1 MESFSSFKMGS
12 NLNLMSKSIN
22 RSRKLYL
29 FNLSMDQDNKIL
41 SHSILWARK
50 FASNFEETL
59 IVTTYAGFQ
68 KKINGDM
75 RILELGGGT
84 FLTRFIAI
92 GKLLF
97 VLVKI
102 LLDKK
107 RAVVFYH
114 MTTRPAVIIAPIARM
129 FGIKQGLWYSHQKA
143 PISLKLATLFVDSI
157 FSPTEKSFPIQ
168 TAKLTQ
174 VGHGIETSFW
184 SQLPVKSN
192 TSTHIAVVG
201 RVSRVKR
208 IENLIEACSRL
219 QNYQIKVEIIGPVN
233 DRRYLLELEELSNK
247 FQVDFHYIGE
257 LSKDELLNNSH
268 NYRMVYSGTLK
279 SVDKAPLEMM
289 ATGLP
294 IVSSNMELMKASR
307 MDGFWREH
315 FQEELSVQPLET
327 QIRRFLDCKL
337 ELSQISELRALIE
350 KDNNLDRL
358 IERLVKSI

>member
-1 MESFSSFKMGS
+1 MGS

-22 RSRKLYL
+22 RSGKLYL

-59 IVTTYAGFQ
+59 VVTTHAGFQ
-68 KKINGDM
+68 KKINDNM
-75 RILELGGGT
+75 RILELGGGR
-84 FLTRFIAI
+84 FLTRFTAI

-102 LLDKK
+102 ILDKK
-107 RAVVFYH
+107 RAIVFYH

-143 PISLKLATLFVDSI
+143 PKSLKFATLFVNSI
-157 FSPTEKSFPIQ
+157 FSPTEKSFPIK
-168 TAKLTQ
+168 TAKLIQ

-192 TSTHIAVVG
+192 TSTCIAVVG

-208 IENLIEACSRL
+208 IESLIQACSRI
-219 QNYQIKVEIIGPVN
+219 QNNQIKVEIIGPV
-233 DRRYLLELEELSNK
+233 DDGSYLLELEELCHK
-247 FQVDFHYIGE
+247 VQVDFDHIGE
-257 LSKDELLNNSH
+257 LRKEELLNNSY

-289 ATGLP
+289 ATGMP
-294 IVSSNMELMKASR
+294 IVSSNIELMQASG

-315 FQEELSVQPLET
+315 FQEELSAQPLET
-327 QIRRFLDCKL
+327 QIRRFLDCEL
-337 ELSQISELRALIE
+337 ELSQISELRTLIE

-358 IERLVKSI
+358 IQRLVKSI